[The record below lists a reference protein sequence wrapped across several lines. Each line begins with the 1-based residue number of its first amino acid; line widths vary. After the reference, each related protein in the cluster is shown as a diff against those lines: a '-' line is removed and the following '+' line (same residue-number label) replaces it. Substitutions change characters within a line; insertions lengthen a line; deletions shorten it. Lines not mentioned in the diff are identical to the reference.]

1 MVYLGWTSDEFDD
14 DELDFPTKE
23 GCTTIAGCLGLRVLW
38 NKADI
43 VLEEKKPPSEP
54 SEPLSSPLGGPSDV
68 DDGNGG
74 DDNGSDAQLAVL
86 DVARIS
92 T

>member
-1 MVYLGWTSDEFDD
+1 M
-14 DELDFPTKE
+14 
-23 GCTTIAGCLGLRVLW
+23 LW

-43 VLEEKKPPSEP
+43 VLEEKKPASEP

-74 DDNGSDAQLAVL
+74 DDSCSDAQLVVL
-86 DVARIS
+86 DVAHVS